1 MEKTTKREYTQII
14 NGRYDNKGAIKAMD
28 ILNNIPLTVEYFKS
42 RPDVQQRIEKSIN
55 SNEYLA
61 VYKRGTRSGFE
72 YIPRDED
79 ALIIRGLDIKGMEE
93 EKLRQN
99 WRNVDNAFL
108 SPWETTDKPND
119 FFIDDLK
126 WKYLLRNIVRGKNI
140 MMTGPSGCGK
150 TDVTFKAAKSLD
162 REVIYFNLGATQD
175 PRSTLIGNTHYS
187 KDTGTYFS
195 ESLFVSAIQKENA
208 VILLDEL
215 SRAHPEAWNILMT
228 VLDPIQRYLRL
239 DEKSDSPTIK
249 VADGVSFIATANIG
263 SEYTATRVIDRA
275 LLDRFTILEMDTLS
289 YEDEYRLLSNKC
301 GDSVKQDTLLQLCDI
316 IKDIR
321 KEVKSDMPRIS
332 TTIST
337 RATLEIAELLEDD
350 FTLAQAAE
358 VLIYPLFSD
367 EGGNDS
373 ERTYVKQ
380 IVQKYAVENSTK
392 GIHEPTEAE
401 RIVKDLQATIKKIG
415 E

>member
-1 MEKTTKREYTQII
+1 MAVREYTQVIK
-14 NGRYDNKGAIKAMD
+14 GKYDSKGAIKAMD
-28 ILNNIPLTVEYFKS
+28 ILNNIPLTVEYFKT

-55 SNEYLA
+55 SKEYLA

-72 YIPRDED
+72 YIPRDEG
-79 ALIIRGLDIKGMEE
+79 ALIIRGIEIKDMNKTTQEE
-93 EKLRQN
+93 N
-99 WRNVDNAFL
+99 IISWD
-108 SPWETTDKPND
+108 SIPKPND
-119 FFIDDLK
+119 FYIDDLK
-126 WKYLLRNIVRGKNI
+126 WKYLLRNIIKGKNI

-150 TDVTFKAAKSLD
+150 TDVTFKAAKTLD

-195 ESLFVSAIQKENA
+195 ESLFVSAIQKPNT

-239 DEKSDSPTIK
+239 DEKSNSPTIK
-249 VADGVSFIATANIG
+249 VAEGVSFIATANIG
-263 SEYTATRVIDRA
+263 SEYTATRIIDRA
-275 LLDRFTILEMDTLS
+275 LLDRFAILEMDVLS
-289 YEDEYRLLSNKC
+289 YEQEYQLLSSKC
-301 GDSVKQDTLLQLCDI
+301 TVNQETLLKLCDI

-321 KEVKSDMPRIS
+321 KEVKSDTPRIS
-332 TTIST
+332 TTVST
-337 RATLEIAELLEDD
+337 RATLEIAELLEDA
-350 FTLAQAAE
+350 FTLEQAIE
-358 VLIYPLFSD
+358 ILVYPLFSD

-380 IVQKYAVENSTK
+380 VVQKYLTTNTNRRVHEN
-392 GIHEPTEAE
+392 AE
-401 RIVKDLQATIKKIG
+401 SKAKKLQDVIKTIG

>member
-1 MEKTTKREYTQII
+1 MPTREYTQVIK
-14 NGRYDNKGAIKAMD
+14 GHYDNNGTIKAMD
-28 ILNNIPLTVEYFKS
+28 IMNNIPLTVEYFKT

-55 SNEYLA
+55 SDEYLA

-79 ALIIRGLDIKGMEE
+79 ALTTRGLDIKDMS
-93 EKLRQN
+93 KKSTIAN
-99 WRNVDNAFL
+99 STSWSTVN
-108 SPWETTDKPND
+108 KPND
-119 FFIDDLK
+119 FFIDELK

-150 TDVTFKAAKSLD
+150 TDVTFKAADALG
-162 REVIYFNLGATQD
+162 REVMYFNLGATQD

-187 KDTGTYFS
+187 KDTGTYFN
-195 ESLFVSAIQKENA
+195 ESLFVSAIQKPNT

-239 DEKSDSPTIK
+239 DEKESWDSSDSTTIK
-249 VADGVSFIATANIG
+249 VAKGVSFIATANIG

-275 LLDRFTILEMDTLS
+275 LLDRFAILEMDVLS
-289 YEDEYRLLSNKC
+289 YEQEYQLLSNKW
-301 GDSVKQDTLLQLCDI
+301 GKVNSNESETLLTLCDI

-321 KEVKSDMPRIS
+321 NEVKSDMPRIS
-332 TTIST
+332 TTVST
-337 RATLEIAELLEDD
+337 RATLEIVELLKDS
-350 FTLAQAAE
+350 FTLEQAIE
-358 VLIYPLFSD
+358 VLVYPLFSD

-380 IVQKYAVENSTK
+380 VVQKYLANDSGNRVHEASVK
-392 GIHEPTEAE
+392 GLKNTL
-401 RIVKDLQATIKKIG
+401 KNLG

>member
-1 MEKTTKREYTQII
+1 MSKIREYTQVIK
-14 NGRYDNKGAIKAMD
+14 GKYDSKGAIKAMD
-28 ILNNIPLTVEYFKS
+28 ILNNIPLTVEYFKT

-55 SNEYLA
+55 SKEYLA

-72 YIPRDED
+72 YIPRDEG
-79 ALIIRGLDIKGMEE
+79 ALIIRGIKIKDMNKTQ
-93 EKLRQN
+93 EKVVLN
-99 WRNVDNAFL
+99 WGNI
-108 SPWETTDKPND
+108 DKPND
-119 FFIDDLK
+119 FYIDNLK
-126 WKYLLRNIVRGKNI
+126 WKYLLRNIMKGKNI

-150 TDVTFKAAKSLD
+150 TDVTFKAAKTLD

-195 ESLFVSAIQKENA
+195 ESLFVSAIQKPNT

-239 DEKSDSPTIK
+239 DEKSNSPTIK
-249 VADGVSFIATANIG
+249 VAEGVSFIATANIG

-275 LLDRFTILEMDTLS
+275 LLDRFTLLEMDILS
-289 YEDEYRLLSNKC
+289 YEDEYKLLADKHPNIE
-301 GDSVKQDTLLQLCDI
+301 QDTLLQLCDI

-332 TTIST
+332 TSIST
-337 RATLEIAELLEDD
+337 RATLEIAELLEDN
-350 FTLAQAAE
+350 FTLEQSVE
-358 VLIYPLFSD
+358 VLVYPLFSD

-380 IVQKYAVENSTK
+380 VVQKYLTTNTNRRVHEN
-392 GIHEPTEAE
+392 AE
-401 RIVKDLQATIKKIG
+401 NKAKKLQDVIKTIG
-415 E
+415 G